1 MIIMAHINIE
11 ERGFA
16 IGTLHADQSLSHM
29 RIALNQPIYFQARFE
44 QALYVSVSN
53 RLVPGMTPSF

>member
-1 MIIMAHINIE
+1 MAYMNIE

-16 IGTLHADQSLSHM
+16 IGTLHAIQSVRHM
-29 RIALNQPIYFQARFE
+29 RITLNKPIYFLASFE

-53 RLVPGMTPSF
+53 RVVLGMTSNF